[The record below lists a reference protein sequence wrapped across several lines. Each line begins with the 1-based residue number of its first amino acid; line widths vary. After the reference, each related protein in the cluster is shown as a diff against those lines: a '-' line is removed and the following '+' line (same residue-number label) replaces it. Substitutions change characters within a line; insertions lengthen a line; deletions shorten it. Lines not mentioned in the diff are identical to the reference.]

1 MFSKFNKIV
10 SILLTIIFIT
20 GIFPP
25 VVFAQPT
32 STPLGE
38 VKGFNRSVIDSHFS
52 KADRELNPEQ
62 WLAQAKFGVTQAICA
77 WELIAASLYENP
89 LLYEEAKVQIV
100 KWSDEEL
107 EKRFSQWLMSR
118 FFGKAAEEALLN
130 LSSMLNESQKNYSW
144 HLDEEG
150 NVIFDDKTGD
160 PLVIRPNEEGR
171 EFSYDLTLWRNET
184 DGIVKN
190 TTTSFNNV
198 INSLYP
204 ELLAYIPAESR
215 ESISAVINE
224 TFNTKSN
231 VIKREFENIAARE
244 ERIFTSRRTRDIWS
258 LRKKS
263 DDEAAKIFTEK
274 LIAETDESCKRGIEE
289 LNARIEQA
297 SAGAGELALLGEEW
311 LRLYKEQFE
320 RGLKAWEDAEERFF
334 IRRIEWEQ
342 DSFKL
347 FSEGESVWLSAF
359 NQFEEERQR
368 WELNAK
374 ELFQTGETL
383 FKNISKDFEKT
394 IADAKKEFELNAAI
408 RIGEG
413 TTKVKALIDMYLVS
427 SSAAISSIDNIN
439 FWQKQFNFSEID
451 VKNTNINNWMLAEM
465 NKIWRQIES
474 VYLNSSEYISDLEKL
489 TNLKEFNDSYNSFL
503 DSKNNSFSGIAVN
516 AGSLSIY
523 NDPHSLSLY
532 CRNLSLY
539 GNVSY
544 DEFSDEFNKKY
555 SQLSQ
560 IQMFLKISL
569 PLSFQ
574 IAFAKNIDFKY
585 FPKFKFEALIEI
597 QNSYNMYLS
606 YMDKSLDARNKI
618 YENYIELFETGAIK
632 DILSPDASSDDF
644 YLDEYQIAL
653 IRAKALVA
661 YWERKTSIAEAVMAY
676 ASELSAGRMTEAEG
690 IRAWEEAKA
699 DYNNSLITYEAELSK
714 LNKIG
719 NDIQEQQKILNSIT
733 EQMQKEEE
741 KLNALYSDYS
751 SLLSTSVGNL
761 EDFYSLDFNEKYNS
775 LVEKYKNYQRIGF
788 NSVYY
793 SALEYGLAWEIAEQ
807 NETAEAIRNIL
818 KTNANLSNEEI
829 MEYNNYLAFL
839 SPASQSELWNNTYYS
854 LSQLFSDYDLQTTTI
869 FPDVKSFC
877 FAIFSKPGDFM
888 ENTAKFFTDFDNCL
902 PEIHTW
908 LQYEINNWKE
918 SIINYIA
925 TFAFFHNIQP
935 EKSIMKLAALYDD
948 LIVEYNTLYQAVISD
963 DATDQINN
971 DFKNIY
977 DQLKTLIYI
986 DKIYGSWEQIKS
998 TASTVNEKHWR
1009 QYLLNEYITDND
1021 PSIVMASSWEAG
1033 ILEDALYYASYY
1045 TNRIND
1051 SFNIYS
1057 QRDMYNINIDSE
1069 ILNSIYSEQISKI
1082 TFDFGLLNSQ
1092 YNEIIKAIKVLEY
1105 LRLTPD
1111 DVKNQLSETKKAINN
1126 QENVVNS
1133 FRNKYFTEANIFL
1146 NIGSQYDNQYN
1157 ILKITT
1163 NNIDQKRFE
1172 YEKQDAIQRWASTSY
1187 INTDNIDPA
1196 ACKANL
1202 LKAQTVLNVLS
1213 DISNNIK
1220 ETSNNNPKY
1229 EALYAAYEQSYF
1241 KNFKANEAIE
1251 ILSST
1256 YAQEKKNNLNLYQEY
1271 QKSLFQLGINFNYQN
1286 YNLPESKSNWKIE
1299 NIITIKNGRL
1309 AFSRDESMNLI
1320 GVNSTEVMRII
1331 DFFSNTES
1339 VNGECFDITEYEA
1352 SLRGLSQRLS
1362 KYLNSEEKFT
1372 QWAYAR
1378 NYLLLT
1384 LKNKNNDV
1392 KFLNNYLSLGE
1403 ELNKGGSYD
1412 SSYIK
1417 LRRDTGLCFLSSYME
1432 ENFFNNNY
1440 YSQFKDAWNSLS
1452 AEEKADLEFYVILT
1466 LTTGN
1471 EYFAGFKEMYTFKAY
1486 EFAEEKVY
1494 SLYSHAE
1501 DILSTWWRVLEWGL
1515 WVEARDVN
1523 KNTYNRI
1530 KAPYTEMSNV
1540 VNNWINE
1547 LNNNLTSIK
1556 NLSNLYTSSCKK
1568 LSVLEGIKTD
1578 GSNIVWDDINK
1589 SLLRTKM
1596 KKEDITTLQ
1605 ACWKKMQLDN
1615 PNTEY
1620 KNVFEALIA
1629 LQRWT
1634 DNELYYAKNNLETCL
1649 STDMRTQQINEN
1661 TFLSIVDN
1669 YLKGTAD
1676 INAVKTAANNAYGE
1690 NATLIK
1696 YYLDKMYNA
1705 SINNLSMFM
1714 KTDQKLNTL
1723 FNSMGEEIIL
1733 LTENTIKNK
1742 YKAELTAREVEWEMM
1757 RKDIMEKYDEWQ
1769 STAAKILEN
1778 GRTDWTE
1785 SYKKL
1790 ENAYK
1795 QWNLNFQSEYERV
1808 NNEWNYAYLAGLED
1822 KEEWLRQAADAANQ
1836 ASQES
1841 FLSLI
1846 GSEGERL
1853 SRFIDTREP
1862 LGIIDAVPQAQELMS
1877 ELLQSSGI
1885 VNMAKTFTSLNNFT
1899 NVTSPLVKRGVGGA
1913 STWDSAFVKIAASDL
1928 AKKTN
1933 SEISKNES
1941 KKLAYNARI
1950 TADEAIKGLYTSVD
1964 TANQNTK
1971 KNMDN
1976 IFIFKGL
1983 WRRNGDNYVKDIIK
1997 GSTLFQPVVSKT
2009 VTIAGYQNYIMKPV
2023 TLKTN
2028 LDENYLTS
2036 LDTIAIQGLIN
2047 NVYIEVQTIVD
2058 EIFGTGKDVKKI
2070 NTNGVERELSP
2081 GKFGTHI
2088 GYGPAVKELKKAT
2101 TNRNEIFH
2109 DEGAGEMGHLLA
2121 DYQYWDIIDRTGSA
2135 ELALAPW
2142 DKRIWNDEGS
2152 FFSAPSLRTVGTIAG
2167 SIAAGILSGGTGFA
2181 ALALSVGLSSASE
2194 ITFGTLDLVCGYKS
2208 IDQVAFNVG
2217 KSVLTNTVTSLIGGA
2232 FNGIKD
2238 TDITGITN
2246 IAVGN
2251 AGTSFNKVLAQT
2263 MMTGAQTFTTG
2274 FATSAISAITYD
2286 SKNGFGFSGDIFTSG
2301 VKGMLTSSLVSMTS
2315 TFTSTGLTAINS
2327 GLDYSKLI
2335 GFDNLNQA
2343 DLKNL
2348 NGLIGS
2354 LAGQGLNYALGN
2366 DFTLNVLNLSLL
2378 SQNNYNSG
2386 LLELHIGS
2394 NGVNMNIGTGGANV
2408 SVDNIASAIR
2418 GAQVWDV
2425 NNKIYDYGKDKN
2437 FDALTALRV
2446 LYGYGD
2452 DVQKAQLWDIL
2463 KGETLINT
2471 KAEGKYT
2478 AETTINEDG
2487 KRVINLTGYEKGMS
2501 NEEQFLLGVVF
2512 GYEAYRDGYTVGQI
2526 DASGNLV
2533 TYDAQTEEF
2542 RNAQIA
2548 KLMMGDR
2555 IQEENKWFY
2564 EKYEGLAYESILYGL
2579 SKSTGD
2585 FSVFDD
2591 YMALTYDNSKDYFCI
2606 SATNGGDYQTY
2617 YKQVPLLNSAHVS
2630 QEDAVNKQRLQA
2642 AFEKYISKQH
2652 PYIQQREYQSLYN
2665 EFIKNKD
2672 LQKKYGYRP
2681 VETTTIAGYGCT
2693 FMSIKNGI
2701 EAFTKEKV
2709 NILDLHEFIK
2719 KNNYIVAGTDNI
2731 LSNVLMA
2738 NIMTAYTSNRY
2749 NVTYMA
2755 GFQEWFTV
2763 TVKGEKIDVPKPPTV
2778 ETLNTVA
2785 SSDVGYIIHLR
2796 IVDPNNPYKGT
2807 HSVMVNSITYTYND
2821 ERKINGIDTIY
2832 VANSLPKSDHINTK
2846 TSYSADEI
2854 YRWDFFK
2861 VTKN

>member
-38 VKGFNRSVIDSHFS
+38 VKGFNRSVIDIHFS

-89 LLYEEAKVQIV
+89 LLYEEARAQIV

-144 HLDEEG
+144 HLDEDG

-171 EFSYDLTLWRNET
+171 EFSHDLTLWRNET
-184 DGIVKN
+184 DDIVKN
-190 TTTSFNNV
+190 ITASFNNV

-215 ESISAVINE
+215 ESISTIINE
-224 TFNTKSN
+224 TFNAKN
-231 VIKREFENIAARE
+231 NIIKREFENIAARE

-289 LNARIEQA
+289 LNAKIEQA
-297 SAGAGELALLGEEW
+297 SAGAGDLALLGEEW

-413 TTKVKALIDMYLVS
+413 TIKVKALIDMYLVS
-427 SSAAISSIDNIN
+427 SSAAISSIDNIT
-439 FWQKQFNFSEID
+439 FWQKQFNFNEID
-451 VKNTNINNWMLAEM
+451 VKNTDFNNWMLTEM
-465 NKIWRQIES
+465 NKVWRQTES
-474 VYLNSSEYISDLEKL
+474 AYLNTSEYFYDKEELTNLESAKNSNPMNNASAYYVYLN
-489 TNLKEFNDSYNSFL
+489 
-503 DSKNNSFSGIAVN
+503 
-516 AGSLSIY
+516 
-523 NDPHSLSLY
+523 
-532 CRNLSLY
+532 
-539 GNVSY
+539 
-544 DEFSDEFNKKY
+544 EFNKKY
-555 SQLSQ
+555 SDLFKVQEILKGKTTLSE
-560 IQMFLKISL
+560 
-569 PLSFQ
+569 Q
-574 IAFAKNIDFKY
+574 IAFAKNIKSIY
-585 FPKFKFEALIEI
+585 FPKYKFEALTEI

-606 YMDKSLDARNKI
+606 YMGKSLDARNKI
-618 YENYIELFETGAIK
+618 YENYTELFETGAIK

-653 IRAKALVA
+653 IRAKALVS

-699 DYNNSLITYEAELSK
+699 DYNKSLTIYETELCK

-719 NDIQEQQKILNSIT
+719 NDIQEQQKILNNIT

-751 SLLSTSVGNL
+751 SLVSMSVGNL
-761 EDFYSLDFNEKYNS
+761 ENFYSLDLNKKYNS
-775 LVEKYKNYQRIGF
+775 LVEKYNNYQRTGF
-788 NSVYY
+788 SSVYY

-807 NETAEAIRNIL
+807 NEITEAIKNIL
-818 KTNANLSNEEI
+818 KTNDDLSNKEI
-829 MEYNNYLAFL
+829 TEYNNYLAFL

-869 FPDVKSFC
+869 FPDVQSFC
-877 FAIFSKPGDFM
+877 YAIFNRPGDFM
-888 ENTAKFFTDFDNCL
+888 ENTAKFFTDFDDCL

-918 SIINYIA
+918 SIINYIT

-935 EKSIMKLAALYDD
+935 QKSIAELATLYDELITEYNALYK
-948 LIVEYNTLYQAVISD
+948 VVISD
-963 DATDQINN
+963 DATVQINTA
-971 DFKNIY
+971 FKNIY
-977 DQLKTLIYI
+977 DQLRMFIYI
-986 DKIYGSWEQIKS
+986 DKIYESWEQIKS

-1009 QYLLNEYITDND
+1009 QYLLNECITDND
-1021 PSIVMASSWEAG
+1021 SPILMASSWEAG

-1057 QRDMYNINIDSE
+1057 QRDMYNTNINSE
-1069 ILNSIYSEQISKI
+1069 ILNYIYSEQISKI
-1082 TFDFGLLNSQ
+1082 TLDFDLLNSQ
-1092 YNEIIKAIKVLEY
+1092 YNEIINAIKLLEY
-1105 LRLTPD
+1105 SRLSPD
-1111 DVKNQLSETKKAINN
+1111 DIINRLSATEKAKNA

-1133 FRNKYFTEANIFL
+1133 FRDRYFAEANIFL

-1157 ILKITT
+1157 ILKIAT

-1196 ACKANL
+1196 VCRANL
-1202 LKAQTVLNVLS
+1202 LKAQTVLNILS
-1213 DISNNIK
+1213 DISNNTK

-1229 EALYAAYEQSYF
+1229 EALYAAYEQSFF
-1241 KNFKANEAIE
+1241 KNIKVNEAIE
-1251 ILSST
+1251 TLST
-1256 YAQEKKNNLNLYQEY
+1256 AYTQERANNTNLYQEY
-1271 QKSLFQLGINFNYQN
+1271 QNSLFQLGINFNYQN
-1286 YNLPESKSNWKIE
+1286 YNLPESKENWKIE
-1299 NIITIKNGRL
+1299 NIITIKDGRL

-1320 GVNSTEVMRII
+1320 GVNSTEAMSII

-1339 VNGECFDITEYEA
+1339 VNGEYFDITDYEA

-1362 KYLNSEEKFT
+1362 KYLNSQEKFT
-1372 QWAYAR
+1372 QWTYAR

-1384 LKNKNNDV
+1384 LKNKNADV

-1403 ELNKGGSYD
+1403 ELKKGGNLGN
-1412 SSYIK
+1412 SYIK
-1417 LRRDTGLCFLSSYME
+1417 MSPINNKARLYEYME
-1432 ENFFNNNY
+1432 NTFFDDNY
-1440 YSQFKDAWNSLS
+1440 PQFQNAWNSLS

-1466 LTTGN
+1466 LTTGY
-1471 EYFAGFKEMYTFKAY
+1471 EYFAGFKEMYTLKAY
-1486 EFAEEKVY
+1486 EYAEKKVH
-1494 SLYSHAE
+1494 SLYREAQN
-1501 DILSTWWRVLEWGL
+1501 ILNAWFIFPVSLAWLES
-1515 WVEARDVN
+1515 RDVN
-1523 KNTYNRI
+1523 KSTFNRI
-1530 KAPYTEMSNV
+1530 TPQYMETVSTV
-1540 VNNWINE
+1540 SNWIIG
-1547 LNNNLTSIK
+1547 LNNNLNSIK
-1556 NLSNLYTSSCKK
+1556 NLSDLYNSSCKK
-1568 LSVLEGIKTD
+1568 LCELEGTKTE

-1589 SLLRTKM
+1589 SLLKAKM
-1596 KKEDITTLQ
+1596 KPEDITTLQ

-1620 KNVFEALIA
+1620 KNVFEAIIA
-1629 LQRWT
+1629 MQRWT
-1634 DNELYYAKNNLETCL
+1634 DNEVYYAKNNLETCL
-1649 STDMRTQQINEN
+1649 STDLKTQQINEN

-1690 NATLIK
+1690 NAILIK

-1705 SINNLSMFM
+1705 SINNLSMYM
-1714 KTDQKLNTL
+1714 KTDHKLNTL

-1733 LTENTIKNK
+1733 LTENSIKNK
-1742 YKAELTAREVEWEMM
+1742 YKAELTAREVEWEIM
-1757 RKDIMEKYDEWQ
+1757 RKDITEKYDEWQ

-1853 SRFIDTREP
+1853 SRFMDIREP
-1862 LGIIDAVPQAQELMS
+1862 LGIIDAVPQAQALMN

-1950 TADEAIKGLYTSVD
+1950 TADEAIKGIYTSVD

-1997 GSTLFQPVVSKT
+1997 GSTLFEPVVSKT
-2009 VTIAGYQNYIMKPV
+2009 VTIAGYKNYIMQPV

-2028 LDENYLTS
+2028 LDENYLTN

-2047 NVYIEVQTIVD
+2047 NVYTEVQTIVD
-2058 EIFGTGKDVKKI
+2058 EIFGIGKDTIKI
-2070 NTNGVERELSP
+2070 NTNGIEREQSP

-2101 TNRNEIFH
+2101 SNRNEIFH
-2109 DEGAGEMGHLLA
+2109 DEGAGEMGHLLS
-2121 DYQYWDIIDRTGSA
+2121 DYQYWDIIDRVGSA

-2142 DKRIWNDEGS
+2142 DKRMWNDEGS
-2152 FFSAPSLRTVGTIAG
+2152 WFSAPSLRTVGTIAG
-2167 SIAAGILSGGTGFA
+2167 SIAAGIVSGGSGFA

-2208 IDQVAFNVG
+2208 IDQVAFNIG

-2251 AGTSFNKVLAQT
+2251 AGTPFNKVLAQT

-2335 GFDNLNQA
+2335 GFNNLNQA

-2366 DFTLNVLNLSLL
+2366 DFTLNVLNLSLF
-2378 SQNNYNSG
+2378 NDNGYNSG
-2386 LLELHIGS
+2386 LLELHIGR
-2394 NGVNMNIGTGGANV
+2394 NGINMNFGTGGANV
-2408 SVDNIASAIR
+2408 SVDNIASAIQ
-2418 GAQVWDV
+2418 GAKVWDV
-2425 NNKIYDYGKDKN
+2425 NNKIYDYGKKN
-2437 FDALTALRV
+2437 DFDALTALRV
-2446 LYGYGD
+2446 QYGYGD
-2452 DVQKAQLWDIL
+2452 DVQKNQLWDIL

-2471 KAEGKYT
+2471 KAEGDYV
-2478 AETTINEDG
+2478 AQTTINEDG
-2487 KRVINLTGYEKGMS
+2487 KRVINLAGYEKGMS
-2501 NEEQFLLGVVF
+2501 NEEQFLLGVVL
-2512 GYEAYRDGYTVGQI
+2512 GYEGYRDGYTVGQI

-2564 EKYEGLAYESILYGL
+2564 EKYEGLAQESILLGIAQL
-2579 SKSTGD
+2579 TDNMQS
-2585 FSVFDD
+2585 FFD
-2591 YMALTYDNSKDYFCI
+2591 YMELTYDNSKDYFCLHT
-2606 SATNGGDYQTY
+2606 STKNDYQNN
-2617 YKQVPLLNSAHVS
+2617 YKKTPLFGSLDKKLDEEKIAEINA
-2630 QEDAVNKQRLQA
+2630 QRLQT
-2642 AFEKYISKQH
+2642 AFDKYNAEKNPNGDEQKS
-2652 PYIQQREYQSLYN
+2652 RGLYDD
-2665 EFIKNKD
+2665 FINNKK
-2672 LQKKYGYRP
+2672 LQASYGYYAIS
-2681 VETTTIAGYGCT
+2681 TTTI
-2693 FMSIKNGI
+2693 
-2701 EAFTKEKV
+2701 
-2709 NILDLHEFIK
+2709 
-2719 KNNYIVAGTDNI
+2719 
-2731 LSNVLMA
+2731 
-2738 NIMTAYTSNRY
+2738 
-2749 NVTYMA
+2749 
-2755 GFQEWFTV
+2755 
-2763 TVKGEKIDVPKPPTV
+2763 
-2778 ETLNTVA
+2778 
-2785 SSDVGYIIHLR
+2785 SDVGCMFMSTKYLIEAITKKEVNTLELHQFVKDKKLYFHDNMLSKLLIADIINAYTNNEYDVKYMESLSYQIMNAAQLTVKINQMKDLTDERVIFEREKMQRQLIEIINIIESPNEKYVIHLR
-2796 IVDPNNPYKGT
+2796 IQEPGNKDAII
-2807 HSVMVNSITYTYND
+2807 HSVAVSSIDYVYDNNKNIIGIKQVN
-2821 ERKINGIDTIY
+2821 
-2832 VANSLPKSDHINTK
+2832 VANPFNSNTHFNARLTYLPE
-2846 TSYSADEI
+2846 EI
-2854 YRWDFFK
+2854 LRWDVYK
-2861 VTKN
+2861 VNK